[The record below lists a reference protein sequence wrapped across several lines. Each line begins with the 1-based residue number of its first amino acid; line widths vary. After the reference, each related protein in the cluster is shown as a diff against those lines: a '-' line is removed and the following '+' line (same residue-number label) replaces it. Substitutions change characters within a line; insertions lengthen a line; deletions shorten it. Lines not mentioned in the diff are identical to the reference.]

1 MTIETTFDLD
11 RLLAV
16 KQMVHFLSLQ
26 HSARTIDDK
35 QEVRRTTDILDQL
48 VTQHN
53 MSAFHEAICYE

>member
-26 HSARTIDDK
+26 HSAQTNDDK